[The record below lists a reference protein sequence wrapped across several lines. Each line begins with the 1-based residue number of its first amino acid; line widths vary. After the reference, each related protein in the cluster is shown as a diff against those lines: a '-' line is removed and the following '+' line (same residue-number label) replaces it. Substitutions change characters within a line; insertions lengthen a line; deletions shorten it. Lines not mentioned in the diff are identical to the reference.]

1 MCGGR
6 RSGTMQT
13 ISTHGRIAS
22 VVAVA
27 LALAAGACGPKK
39 DTAPPDPADAVAC
52 PEDAQV
58 CEDGSSV
65 SREGP
70 DCEFAAC
77 PESAEPESTPDDAD
91 AEAEPASD
99 EAAAEESPS

>member
-1 MCGGR
+1 
-6 RSGTMQT
+6 MQT
-13 ISTHGRIAS
+13 ISTSGRIAS

-39 DTAPPDPADAVAC
+39 DVAPPDPGGAVAC

-58 CEDGSSV
+58 CDDGSSV

-77 PESAEPESTPDDAD
+77 PDAADSELPEDAAEE
-91 AEAEPASD
+91 AEAASE
-99 EAAAEESPS
+99 EAPAEESP